1 MSWDEAYDII
11 EEKVRA
17 FQEKDGPESIISMI
31 GTGRNVSQVIAH
43 NQYANFGGPDL
54 TLCFLSGDSCMLP
67 RTALCY
73 VVMGNQWVADMSQF
87 RPDRYENDPEWRDRP
102 SASSSGARTR
112 SCATPTPSSA
122 TGSWRP

>member
-1 MSWDEAYDII
+1 
-11 EEKVRA
+11 
-17 FQEKDGPESIISMI
+17 MI
-31 GTGRNVSQVIAH
+31 GTGRNVSQAIAH

-87 RPDRYENDPEWRDRP
+87 RETRYEDDPDWVPPECIVIW
-102 SASSSGARTR
+102 GTTR
-112 SCATPTPSSA
+112 SCATPTPFWA